1 MEVVGSVASIA
12 QLIEV
17 TAKVFNFCV
26 TVLNA
31 SPLIDDLGRTSSMM
45 LQLLYQVKRQADT
58 DTSTRGHPLG
68 PDDLIREL
76 QSSLVNLSR
85 QFEKLSRKGV
95 IQKLRFVHMEKD
107 IQRTID
113 KASRMNDFL
122 NSWLTLDIKQT
133 TKSIDDGVKTL
144 NSQEEEKKL
153 QGKLDRIVEHF
164 APVSFSEKHG
174 NVLQQRHDGTGQ
186 WFLESSEFQDWMQT
200 AGRTLWCSGAPGAG
214 KTVMASTTIQYLR
227 EKVRESGA
235 SSLAFVYCDYRQRQD
250 QKASVLLGN
259 IWAQLF
265 RQRGPSATE
274 IEQLFGEI
282 MARFDFTP
290 TRTLITNMIREELTN
305 GKLERIYIVVDA
317 LDECSDENER
327 NGFIDS
333 LRSLQPLVN
342 VLVTS
347 RTTYLD
353 NGEFSD
359 VRSFRFI
366 PTDEDMSTYVD
377 ARIRESKKMSGYV
390 GRRPELSDDI
400 RRIVVERANGMFLLC
415 RMHLDSLSR
424 AITLKDLKKELN
436 RIPEGENVVKDTYD
450 QAMTRIRDQGTEIEK
465 FALRVIRWVCFAK
478 RPLKLAELLCAL
490 AVSPDDI
497 ELDEDG
503 VSDESDITNYCA
515 GLVVVE
521 GESKTVRFV
530 HYTTQE
536 YFNSLRHTDEF
547 LHSHEDIALAC
558 ISFLGLNSLALST
571 GGYVA
576 QMWPSQEEPPFF
588 AYAALYFGYHYG
600 QESSILNSEE
610 SESLEEIMDLLLELL
625 KRPEHVQRVA
635 VTILSHIGGRTS
647 SLFQDPGTRQQ
658 VPQKVIAMDIAAF
671 WNLICV
677 DSDSRPFG
685 VSVDWLVKNTESV
698 TDIDESYFGNPLHWA
713 CLNNSVE
720 SIKVLL
726 SSSEIGLDANLPIRA
741 PVGWQPSIFSVAHGS
756 LDALQVLLDYGIDIY
771 QHARHEWRTTL
782 LEEAVWWAHSAKGA
796 EKTALIDAI
805 MQKDKLGRLLLT
817 RDVYMSTPLIEAV
830 RTTDFGVFECVLGYY
845 EKAPWPPG
853 RNEQAIIT
861 FDREGRTALHWAVAD
876 SSLSFKNAD
885 ATSGPFRI
893 LEALLDSPHA
903 NGLLQRRDR
912 KGDTPFEA
920 AIRRNH
926 IQAVDT
932 ILTKYDQHRYAQFY
946 PWQVGLG
953 LCLAARVAGPT
964 MIDLLLSKLSSD
976 QLNRPG
982 EDGVLHHAAS
992 GNRPENT
999 EYLLQKLASLR
1010 LHDTPGCRGNYPL
1023 HYAATSGNIDAV
1035 AALLKRDGINI
1046 NSQNEDGQTPL
1057 HLATEGNLIEI
1068 CSILMKSGAN
1078 INIKDNNSSTPFIL
1092 AIKRRFPEILA
1103 SMIHYSSPTWE
1114 HNDLDEDDIKW
1125 VQQQPWGRFLLHK
1138 SDGTLKSTTDPEHWP
1153 KQEEDIIIAAL
1164 CLQRK
1169 LGRQKLDV
1177 LKRSKKSHSSAYLV
1191 AHILD
1196 LAEYW
1201 VRSSSTRVSI
1211 EKAGEVRRWGD
1222 PITPYLTSRAITG
1235 RSPNPVRRLVFEIT
1249 GHDQG
1254 YCSDPSRG
1262 ESWTWFTADV
1272 HRRENS
1278 VFAQEL
1284 VGPQDQGNAN
1294 KEIHLI
1300 HNRGANREWHTHRL
1314 SWSLTDPT
1322 VVDTERGLWIKALAP
1337 GDRIVILP
1345 HARYPGWENY
1355 VRRVKID
1362 IFTTCLKGEYGNS
1375 GEREPPDLLSRHKF
1389 TSRAPSTAGTSS
1401 SNRYPF
1407 EE

>member
-26 TVLNA
+26 TVFNA
-31 SPLIDDLGRTSSMM
+31 SSLIDDLGHTSSMM
-45 LQLLYQVKRQADT
+45 LQLLYQVKRQVDADT
-58 DTSTRGHPLG
+58 SARGHPLG
-68 PDDLIREL
+68 PQDLIKEL
-76 QSSLVNLSR
+76 QACMVNLAR
-85 QFEKLSRKGV
+85 QFEKLSRKGFA
-95 IQKLRFVHMEKD
+95 QKLRFAHMEKD
-107 IQRTID
+107 VQRTID

-133 TKSIDDGVKTL
+133 TKSIDDGVKAL
-144 NSQEEEKKL
+144 NSQEEEKNL

-174 NVLQQRHDGTGQ
+174 NVLQQRQDGTGQ
-186 WFLESSEFQDWMQT
+186 WFLESPEFQDWMQS
-200 AGRTLWCSGAPGAG
+200 AGQTLWCSGAPGAG

-227 EKVRESGA
+227 EKVRGSST

-250 QKASVLLGN
+250 QKASILLGN

-290 TRTLITNMIREELTN
+290 TRTLITNMIRDELTN
-305 GKLERIYIVVDA
+305 GNLDRTYIVVDA
-317 LDECSDENER
+317 LDECTDENER

-359 VRSFRFI
+359 VRTFRFI
-366 PTDEDMSTYVD
+366 PTDEDMSIYVN

-490 AVSPDDI
+490 AVSPEDI
-497 ELDEDG
+497 ELDEDA

-521 GESKTVRFV
+521 GDSKTVRFV

-536 YFNSLRHTDEF
+536 YFNSLRDTEEF

-558 ISFLGLNSLALST
+558 ISFLGLNNIALSN
-571 GGYVA
+571 GGYVS
-576 QMWPSQEEPPFF
+576 QMWPSQEEPPFL
-588 AYAALYFGYHYG
+588 AYAALYFGYHYS
-600 QESSILNSEE
+600 QEWGASNSQD
-610 SESLEEIMDLLLELL
+610 SESLEEIMDLLLEFL
-625 KRPEHVQRVA
+625 KRPEHLHRVA
-635 VTILSHIGGRTS
+635 ITILSHIGGRTS
-647 SLFQDPGTRQQ
+647 SLFQDPGIRQQ
-658 VPQKVIAMDIAAF
+658 VPKKVIAMDIAAF
-671 WNLICV
+671 WDIICG
-677 DSDSRPFG
+677 DPDNHPFG
-685 VSVDWLVKNTESV
+685 VSVEWLVKNTEPA
-698 TDIDESYFGNPLHWA
+698 TDIDETYFGNPLHWA

-726 SSSEIGLDANLPIRA
+726 SSTEIELDANLPIRA

-782 LEEAVWWAHSAKGA
+782 LEEAVWWAHAAKGS

-861 FDREGRTALHWAVAD
+861 WDREGRTALHWAVAD

-885 ATSGPFRI
+885 ATSGPLRI
-893 LEALLDSPHA
+893 LEALLDSSHA
-903 NGLLQRRDR
+903 NGLLRRRDR

-932 ILTKYDQHRYAQFY
+932 ILTKFEQHKYTQFY
-946 PWQVGLG
+946 PAQVVFGLY
-953 LCLAARVAGPT
+953 LAARVAGPT
-964 MIDLLLSKLSSD
+964 MIDLLLTKLSND
-976 QLNRPG
+976 LLDRPG
-982 EDGVLHHAAS
+982 SDGVLHHAAS

-999 EYLLQKLASLR
+999 EYLLQKLANLR
-1010 LHDTPGCRGNYPL
+1010 LYDIPGCRGNYPL

-1035 AALLKRDGINI
+1035 AALLKREGISI
-1046 NSQNEDGQTPL
+1046 NSRNEDGQTPL
-1057 HLATEGNLIEI
+1057 HLATDGNLIDV
-1068 CSILMKSGAN
+1068 CSILLKAGAN
-1078 INIKDNNSSTPFIL
+1078 VNAKDNNGSTPLTL
-1092 AIKRRFPEILA
+1092 AIKRRFSEILA
-1103 SMIHYSSPTWE
+1103 SIIHYSSPPWE
-1114 HNDLDEDDIKW
+1114 LGDLDENDTKW
-1125 VQQQPWGRFLLHK
+1125 VQQQPWGHDLLHK
-1138 SDGTLKSTTDPEHWP
+1138 SDTTPKSTTGPEHWP

-1169 LGRQKLDV
+1169 LGPQKPCI
-1177 LKRSKKSHSSAYLV
+1177 LKASKKRHSSAFLI

-1196 LAEYW
+1196 MAEYW
-1201 VRSSSTRVSI
+1201 IRSSSTRVSI

-1222 PITPYLTSRAITG
+1222 PVTPYLTSRAITG

-1322 VVDTERGLWIKALAP
+1322 VADTERGLWIKALAP

-1345 HARYPGWENY
+1345 HARYPGWENW
-1355 VRRVKID
+1355 VRRVRID
-1362 IFTTCLKGEYGNS
+1362 IFTTCLKSDYGNS
-1375 GEREPPDLLSRHKF
+1375 ASRECPDSLSRKKF
-1389 TSRAPSTAGTSS
+1389 VSRVPSTSSVSS
-1401 SNRYPF
+1401 SNKYAF

>member
-31 SPLIDDLGRTSSMM
+31 SPLIDDLGSTSSMM
-45 LQLLYQVKRQADT
+45 LQLLYQVKRQADA
-58 DTSTRGHPLG
+58 DTSTRSHPLG
-68 PDDLIREL
+68 PEDLIKEL
-76 QSSLVNLSR
+76 QSCLVNLSR
-85 QFEKLSRKGV
+85 QFEKLGRKGLM
-95 IQKLRFVHMEKD
+95 QKLRFAHMEKD

-174 NVLQQRHDGTGQ
+174 NVLQQRQDGTGQ
-186 WFLESSEFQDWMQT
+186 WFLESAEFQDWMQS

-227 EKVRESGA
+227 EKVRDSGT

-250 QKASVLLGN
+250 QKASILLGN
-259 IWAQLF
+259 IWAQLV

-305 GKLERIYIVVDA
+305 GNMQRTYIVVDA

-390 GRRPELSDDI
+390 GRRPELADDI

-521 GESKTVRFV
+521 GDSKTVRFV

-558 ISFLGLNSLALST
+558 ISFLGLNNLAISE

-576 QMWPSQEEPPFF
+576 QMWPSREEPPFF
-588 AYAALYFGYHYG
+588 AYAALHFGYHYN
-600 QESSILNSEE
+600 QESSVLDSKE
-610 SESLEEIMDLLLELL
+610 SDSLEEIMDLLLEFL

-635 VTILSHIGGRTS
+635 ITILSHIGGRTS
-647 SLFQDPGTRQQ
+647 SLFQDSGIRQQ
-658 VPQKVIAMDIAAF
+658 VPEKVIAMDIAAF
-671 WNLICV
+671 WNIICV
-677 DSDSRPFG
+677 DPDSHPFG
-685 VSVDWLVKNTESV
+685 VSVDWLVKNTEPV

-726 SSSEIGLDANLPIRA
+726 SSPEIGLDANLPIRA

-782 LEEAVWWAHSAKGA
+782 LEEAVWWAHSAKGP

-805 MQKDKLGRLLLT
+805 MQKDKVGRLLLT

-853 RNEQAIIT
+853 RNEQAIII

-876 SSLSFKNAD
+876 SSLGFKNAD
-885 ATSGPFRI
+885 PTSGPLRI
-893 LEALLDSPHA
+893 LEALLDSPHV
-903 NGLLQRRDR
+903 NGLLRRRDR

-932 ILTKYDQHRYAQFY
+932 ILTKYEQHKFTQFY
-946 PWQVGLG
+946 PWQVVYG
-953 LCLAARVAGPT
+953 LCLAARVTGPT
-964 MIDLLLSKLSSD
+964 MIDLLLSKLD
-976 QLNRPG
+976 HDLLNRPG
-982 EDGVLHHAAS
+982 EDGVLHHAAA

-999 EYLLQKLASLR
+999 EYLLEKLASLG
-1010 LHDTPGCRGNYPL
+1010 LYDTPGHKGNYPL

-1046 NSQNEDGQTPL
+1046 NSPNDRGQTPL
-1057 HLATEGNLIEI
+1057 LLAIEGNLIEV
-1068 CSILMKSGAN
+1068 CAILLKAGADVN
-1078 INIKDNNSSTPFIL
+1078 TKDNDGFTPLTL
-1092 AIKRRFPEILA
+1092 AIKRRYSEILG
-1103 SMIHYSSPTWE
+1103 SMIHYSSPAWSPDNLN
-1114 HNDLDEDDIKW
+1114 NDDVAW
-1125 VQQQPWGRFLLHK
+1125 VQQQPWGHGLLHK
-1138 SDGTLKSTTDPEHWP
+1138 SDGTPKSTTDPEHWP
-1153 KQEEDIIIAAL
+1153 KQEEDIVTAAL
-1164 CLQRK
+1164 CLRRK
-1169 LGRQKLDV
+1169 LGHRKLD
-1177 LKRSKKSHSSAYLV
+1177 LQKGSKQIYGSAYLV

-1201 VRSSSTRVSI
+1201 VRSSSTRISI

-1222 PITPYLTSRAITG
+1222 PVTPYLTSRAITG

-1294 KEIHLI
+1294 KEIHLT

-1345 HARYPGWENY
+1345 HARYPGWENW
-1355 VRRVKID
+1355 VRRVRID
-1362 IFTTCLKGEYGNS
+1362 IFTTCLKSDQGSSGS
-1375 GEREPPDLLSRHKF
+1375 GEFPHSLSRHKLA
-1389 TSRAPSTAGTSS
+1389 TRAPSTASVS
-1401 SNRYPF
+1401 PSNRYAF